1 VGISAPGESQAR
13 SAGIPAGGGKNGE
26 QALFMK
32 ILGIESSCDE
42 TAAAV
47 VRDGREILSNV
58 VASQVDLHRKYGGV
72 VPELASRKHV
82 EAILPVVDEALG
94 RAGESLETID
104 AIAVTQGPGLVGSL
118 LVGLAVGKSLAYVHN
133 LPWVGVNHIYSHV
146 AAMFLSPGDALRF
159 PFIALV
165 VSGGHTSLF
174 RVSSPTQMTLL
185 GRTLDDAAGEA
196 FDKVAKFMGLGYP
209 GGVVI
214 DRLAREGNPSA
225 VCFPRALLD
234 ANSLN
239 FSFSGLK
246 TAVLNYLKEFT
257 GEFSPSQIRDIAASF
272 QEAVV
277 DTLAAKVMRA
287 ARQEGVK
294 LVTLVGGVACNTRL
308 REKVAREG
316 EGAGVAVLFPPP
328 SLCTDNAAMVAA
340 AGYHFL
346 RDGRRGD
353 LSLNAYSRF
362 STQPI

>member
-1 VGISAPGESQAR
+1 
-13 SAGIPAGGGKNGE
+13 
-26 QALFMK
+26 MK

-42 TAAAV
+42 TSAAV

-58 VASQVDLHRKYGGV
+58 VASQVDLHKKYGGV
-72 VPELASRKHV
+72 VPELASRMHV
-82 EAILPVVDEALG
+82 EAILPVVDEALD
-94 RAGESLETID
+94 RAREKLDTID

-118 LVGLAVGKSLAYVHN
+118 LVGLAVAKSLAYVRN

-146 AAMFLSPGDALRF
+146 AAIFLSHGSSLHF
-159 PFIALV
+159 PFAALV

-174 RVSSPTQMTLL
+174 RVSCPTQMTLL

-225 VCFPRALLD
+225 VPFPRTLLEAD
-234 ANSLN
+234 SLN

-246 TAVLNYLKEFT
+246 TAVLNYLKAFPD
-257 GEFSPSQIRDIAASF
+257 GFSVSQVRDIAASF

-277 DTLAAKVMRA
+277 DTLIAKVMRA
-287 ARQEGVK
+287 ARRESVN
-294 LVTLVGGVACNTRL
+294 LVVLVGGVACNTRL
-308 REKVAREG
+308 REKFGREG
-316 EGAGVAVLFPPP
+316 ETSGITVLFPPP

-346 RDGRRGD
+346 HDGRRGS

-362 STQPI
+362 NAGNTEKQSFSPQSTQRAQN